1 VITNV
6 GAFLAISALLAVAPG
21 PDTAI
26 TTRNALVGGR
36 RAGLFTILGVSL
48 GLTIWTLATGVGVA
62 ALLRASEPAFV
73 ALKVAGAVY
82 LCWLGLQA
90 IRSALRKP
98 SSAGGGHVVRR
109 PIAPRVA
116 FRQGLLTNLG
126 NPKIAVFF
134 TSFLPQFTPAQEAS
148 FGSLVLL
155 GVLFCLVG
163 LTWLTVYVLAI
174 ARVGDFLRRPRPRRV
189 LDFVTG
195 TVLVGFGIRLA
206 TEHR

>member
-6 GAFLAISALLAVAPG
+6 GAFLAISALIAVAPG

-48 GLTIWTLATGVGVA
+48 GLTIWTLATGIGVA

-73 ALKVAGAVY
+73 ALKLAGAVY

-98 SSAGGGHVVRR
+98 STAGDGHVVRR
-109 PIAPRVA
+109 PIASRAA

-134 TSFLPQFTPAQEAS
+134 TSFLPQFVSPGGPVLGQ
-148 FGSLVLL
+148 LLLL
-155 GVLFCLVG
+155 GVLFNLLGVAWLVG
-163 LTWLTVYVLAI
+163 CAVFVS
-174 ARVGDFLRRPRPRRV
+174 RVGDALRRPRVRAALER
-189 LDFVTG
+189 VTG
-195 TVLVGFGIRLA
+195 CLLIALGVRLA
-206 TEHR
+206 TERR